1 MIPEPPPGWLDWY
14 QKILRDFRFPPERD
28 VEAAE
33 ILSSFMSDKK
43 CLREELES
51 RLSRARCVV
60 VAGAYDTV
68 GDEARILA
76 ENLDEGVAVVSADS
90 ATTLLL
96 EADVIPDIV
105 VTDLDG
111 DLEDI
116 FECWRRGSTVVVH
129 AHGDNIERL
138 RQHLPRLTGRI
149 EATCQCS
156 PRGHIHNFGG
166 FTDGDR
172 AVFMAAA
179 LGARKIITIGMCLTC
194 GAGKYSTALKAANPD
209 WMAVKR
215 MKLDYAYKLLSWLA
229 ETRRDIE
236 FIDSTQAEG
245 APPQGFKKKPL
256 KEALNNQHTTNRR
269 GGTTVA

>member
-1 MIPEPPPGWLDWY
+1 MMPEPPPGWLDWY
-14 QKILRDFRFPPERD
+14 QRILRDFSFSPERD
-28 VEAAE
+28 EEAAE
-33 ILSSFMSDKK
+33 MLSSFMSDKR
-43 CLREELES
+43 CLREELAS

-60 VAGAYDTV
+60 VAGAYDTL
-68 GDEARILA
+68 GEEARILA
-76 ENLDEGVAVVSADS
+76 ENLYKGVAVVSADT
-90 ATTLLL
+90 ATTPLL
-96 EADVIPDIV
+96 EAGVTPDIV

-111 DLEDI
+111 RFEDI
-116 FECWRRGSTVVVH
+116 YECWRRGAVIVVH

-138 RQHLPRLTGRI
+138 RQHLPRLGERV

-194 GAGKYSTALKAANPD
+194 RIGRFSAELKASSPH
-209 WMAVKR
+209 WLRMKR
-215 MKLDYAYKLLSWLA
+215 MKLDYAHRLLSWLA

-236 FIDSTQAEG
+236 FVDATQAEWQL
-245 APPQGFKKKPL
+245 PQGFEKKPL
-256 KEALNNQHTTNRR
+256 KEVLSTIER
-269 GGTTVA
+269 